1 MFVNSIFSETLYV
14 NWFNLSLK
22 LNNYPLN
29 SAKRRLSA
37 IVNIPEKD
45 YQSYIDERKLYIVE
59 HHFNTNAYYKSLC
72 NGKLPKHW
80 ADVPIV
86 TKGNFQVPLQ
96 DRLSAGFT
104 AKNTYVNKT
113 SGSSGHP
120 FIFAK
125 DKTCHALTWANII
138 KNFGGLGLDFN
149 TSYQA
154 RFYGIPLDKLGYYKE
169 RVKDTFAKRYR
180 FPIFNINE
188 ETHEFYI
195 KTFTAK
201 QFDYINGYTSVI
213 VLFAKYLKQKN
224 IILKDICPS
233 LKVCIVTSEM
243 LFEEDKLLLEQYL
256 GIPIVNEYGASELD
270 IIAFQDVNG
279 NWRINTETLFVEV
292 LNEQNEPV
300 SLGEPGKLVITS
312 LYNTAHP
319 FIRYEIGDLGI
330 LREDST
336 AKHTFLK
343 SLIGRSNDIAKTPSG
358 KIVPG
363 LTFYYVT
370 KNVIEDQG
378 NVKEFVVKQ
387 TKLDSFKIEYVSK
400 EELTQAFKT
409 RVKEALSNYLE
420 PELHLEL
427 IRVEQLKRSK
437 SGKLKQ
443 FESLL

>member
-1 MFVNSIFSETLYV
+1 M

-29 SAKRRLSA
+29 SAKRRLSE

-45 YQSYIDERKLYIVE
+45 YQSYIDERKLNIVE
-59 HHFNTNAYYKSLC
+59 HHFNANAYYKSLC

-80 ADVPIV
+80 VDVPIV

-279 NWRINTETLFVEV
+279 NWRINTETLLVEV
-292 LNEQNEPV
+292 LNDQNEPV

-319 FIRYEIGDLGI
+319 FIRYE
-330 LREDST
+330 
-336 AKHTFLK
+336 
-343 SLIGRSNDIAKTPSG
+343 
-358 KIVPG
+358 
-363 LTFYYVT
+363 
-370 KNVIEDQG
+370 
-378 NVKEFVVKQ
+378 
-387 TKLDSFKIEYVSK
+387 
-400 EELTQAFKT
+400 
-409 RVKEALSNYLE
+409 
-420 PELHLEL
+420 
-427 IRVEQLKRSK
+427 
-437 SGKLKQ
+437 
-443 FESLL
+443 

>member
-1 MFVNSIFSETLYV
+1 
-14 NWFNLSLK
+14 
-22 LNNYPLN
+22 
-29 SAKRRLSA
+29 
-37 IVNIPEKD
+37 
-45 YQSYIDERKLYIVE
+45 
-59 HHFNTNAYYKSLC
+59 
-72 NGKLPKHW
+72 
-80 ADVPIV
+80 
-86 TKGNFQVPLQ
+86 
-96 DRLSAGFT
+96 
-104 AKNTYVNKT
+104 
-113 SGSSGHP
+113 
-120 FIFAK
+120 
-125 DKTCHALTWANII
+125 
-138 KNFGGLGLDFN
+138 
-149 TSYQA
+149 
-154 RFYGIPLDKLGYYKE
+154 
-169 RVKDTFAKRYR
+169 
-180 FPIFNINE
+180 
-188 ETHEFYI
+188 
-195 KTFTAK
+195 
-201 QFDYINGYTSVI
+201 
-213 VLFAKYLKQKN
+213 
-224 IILKDICPS
+224 
-233 LKVCIVTSEM
+233 M

-420 PELHLEL
+420 PGLHLEL